1 MPREQLSSSRAP
13 KAVGPYSSA
22 VRAGDFIFV
31 SGMGP
36 IDPSTRQVIRDDFE
50 RAVRQT
56 LQNVRCILEDNG
68 SSLDDV
74 VKTTV
79 YLKDMERFLEMNG
92 IYAEYF
98 GDPAPARTT
107 VQAARLPLDIDIE
120 IEAIA
125 YAPQT

>member
-1 MPREQLSSSRAP
+1 MPRQKLSSSRAP

-22 VRAGDFIFV
+22 IRAGDFIFV

-36 IDPSTRQVIRDDFE
+36 IDPSTGQVVRDDFE
-50 RAVRQT
+50 HAVRQT
-56 LQNVRCILEDNG
+56 LQNVRSILEDNG
-68 SSLDDV
+68 ASMDAV

-92 IYAEYF
+92 IYAQYF

-125 YAPQT
+125 YAAQT